1 MSRAAA
7 RLATLAVLAALVL
20 SVTAAGGASA
30 SPPRAPLEGV
40 VLHAGSAAN
49 AAKLRVAATAG
60 VIGENNVALQRS
72 PCTPPLC
79 WVMQTNRTYAIYWVP
94 SGFSVQASP
103 SYEAGINQ
111 YLADVAAAS
120 GSQTN
125 VYSVGTQYYDSTGFI
140 AYTSAFAG
148 ADVDTDPFPLSGC
161 QATPTC
167 LLDSQ
172 LQTEIQKVITAK
184 GWTDGPDSLFFILT
198 PDGVSSCFNSSG
210 AECSTN
216 FYCAYHN
223 GFTGKDG
230 KPVLYANE
238 PYAVDVPNCA
248 SPSPN
253 NDDADSTINTISHE
267 HNEAITDPWGNGW
280 LDSSGDEIA
289 DICAWNFGTPLGTA
303 SDGQPYNQLINGHQY
318 ELQQEYSND
327 GSVCRQ
333 RYIGLPANTTPPAVT
348 GAAIVSETLSATEG
362 AWTQF
367 PSGYAYQWLRCG
379 ANGTGCQAVSGAT
392 SATYEAVAADGGHT
406 LEVRVSATNS
416 RGTTAAPSKPTGVVV
431 DVPASQK
438 MPRITGHAKVG
449 RQLIAGR
456 GSWSGPPE
464 TYRFQWLRCNAGGG
478 SCVQISRATHPKYRL
493 RKRDARHR
501 LRVLIT
507 AVNAAGS
514 KTATSRS
521 TARVSAAKS

>member
-7 RLATLAVLAALVL
+7 RLATLAALAALVL
-20 SVTAAGGASA
+20 GVTAAGGASA
-30 SPPRAPLEGV
+30 GLPRAALAGV
-40 VLHAGSAAN
+40 VPHAGSDAHLAE
-49 AAKLRVAATAG
+49 LRRAATAG
-60 VIGENNVALQRS
+60 ALGENNVALQQS

-79 WVMQTNRTYAIYWVP
+79 WVMRTNTTYAIYWVP

-103 SYEAGINQ
+103 SYENGVNQ

-125 VYSVGTQYYDSTGFI
+125 IYSVATQYYDSTGFI
-140 AYTSAFAG
+140 SYRSTFGGS
-148 ADVDTDPFPLSGC
+148 DVDTDPFPASIC
-161 QATPTC
+161 HATTTC
-167 LLDSQ
+167 LTDSQ

-198 PDGVSSCFNSSG
+198 PDGVSSCFSTSG
-210 AECSTN
+210 AQCSTN
-216 FYCAYHN
+216 FYCAYHSD
-223 GFTGKDG
+223 FTGTDG
-230 KPVLYANE
+230 QPVLYANE
-238 PYAVDVPNCA
+238 PYVAPVDGCS

-253 NDDADSTINTISHE
+253 NDDADSTINTMSHE

-303 SDGQPYNQLINGHQY
+303 SDGQQYNQLINGHQY

-327 GSVCRQ
+327 GGVCRQ
-333 RYIGLPANTTPPAVT
+333 SYIGLPANTAPPAVT
-348 GAAIVSETLSATEG
+348 GVALVGQTLSATQG
-362 AWTQF
+362 AWTQL

-392 SATYEAVAADGGHT
+392 SSTYEAGAADGGNT

-416 RGTTAAPSKPTGVVV
+416 RGTTAAPSKPTSVVV
-431 DVPASQK
+431 GVPASQK
-438 MPRITGHAKVG
+438 VPRITGRARVG
-449 RQLIAGR
+449 RQLVAGR

-464 TYRFQWLRCNAGGG
+464 TYRFQWLRCNASGG
-478 SCVQISRATHPKYRL
+478 SCVHINRATHPKYRL
-493 RKRDARHR
+493 TKRDARHR

-521 TARVSAAKS
+521 TARVTAAKS